1 MHHDKAVAVLD
12 GVLHV
17 VGDHHGGQVVLLNDL
32 RREGQHL
39 EGGLGVEGGGVLVQ
53 QQELGLVHGGHQE
66 GQRLTLAAG
75 QQAHTGGQT
84 VLEAQ
89 IEALEQFTVLLPLR
103 PGDADAES
111 TGLAA
116 AGGKGE
122 VLFDLHGGGSA
133 GHGVLKDAANVG
145 GALMLAQTGDVHAV
159 DDDLA
164 AVHGPDAGDGV
175 QHGRLAC
182 TVAAD
187 DGDEVALI
195 QLQVQAV
202 QGRLLVDGACVEGL
216 GNILYLKHCLR
227 PPCLPFWPQ
236 ALRNICPSS
245 TARRGRQPRQM
256 RSAALAGLRQSRG
269 SAPAG

>member
-1 MHHDKAVAVLD
+1 MVLLHDACREGEHLQSRFGVQCS
-12 GVLHV
+12 GVLIE
-17 VGDHHGGQVVLLNDL
+17 QQKL
-32 RREGQHL
+32 R
-39 EGGLGVEGGGVLVQ
+39 
-53 QQELGLVHGGHQE
+53 LVHGSHQQ
-66 GQRLTLAAG
+66 GQRLPLTAG
-75 QQAHTGGQT
+75 KQPHAGSQSI
-84 VLEAQ
+84 LKAQ
-89 IEALEQFTVLLPLR
+89 IKGLEQFTVLLPLR
-103 PGDADAES
+103 PGDADAER

-164 AVHGPDAGDGV
+164 AGHGPDAGDGV
-175 QHGRLAC
+175 QHGGLAC
-182 TVAAD
+182 AVAAD

-236 ALRNICPSS
+236 ALRSICPSS

-256 RSAALAGLRQSRG
+256 RSAALTGLRQSRG